1 MDGTKGSMGSVS
13 YTHLDVY
20 KRQDFRIGIDVMTT
34 ETTCLSSIWKTDE
47 TIREFYETHGRS
59 EEYKELNPG
68 AAAYYLSLIH
78 ILPTMQEKRLIKLAD
93 IMRFPKSL

>member
-1 MDGTKGSMGSVS
+1 
-13 YTHLDVY
+13 
-20 KRQDFRIGIDVMTT
+20 MTT

-68 AAAYYLSLIH
+68 AAAYSDGLVYVLSLIH
-78 ILPTMQEKRLIKLAD
+78 ILWFWRQQLWQ
-93 IMRFPKSL
+93 RFRWELQVLEDRRGYFGSSII